1 MTRLCTIKY
10 HSLMMVLLRPT
21 PRIPH
26 PSAEDSKLCFESAV
40 ACIREY
46 ASLYADDLLV
56 YSWIAFHT
64 IFLSTLTMLHCI
76 WNVSTI
82 ANTIES
88 QYLQKDLRT
97 VSNILSA
104 LGEYWPEAKRSR
116 DALDGIGMTTL
127 RWLNDNNNH
136 ATHTKSVSLYTAPTN
151 SYSNQPDISTTAEAE
166 TAIQMDFNA
175 NDFYSS
181 FFDDFN
187 FNMDAQQQQFDL
199 SSPGTVN
206 ALMQGCFTD
215 QALFEVDGSLI

>member
-1 MTRLCTIKY
+1 
-10 HSLMMVLLRPT
+10 
-21 PRIPH
+21 
-26 PSAEDSKLCFESAV
+26 
-40 ACIREY
+40 
-46 ASLYADDLLV
+46 
-56 YSWIAFHT
+56 
-64 IFLSTLTMLHCI
+64 MLHCI

-88 QYLQKDLRT
+88 QSLQKDLRS

-116 DALDGIGMTTL
+116 DALDEIGMTTL
-127 RWLNDNNNH
+127 RWLDDNNNN
-136 ATHTKSVSLYTAPTN
+136 ATHTSLYTAPTN

-166 TAIQMDFNA
+166 MPIQMDFNA

-187 FNMDAQQQQFDL
+187 FNMDAQQQQLDL

-206 ALMQGCFTD
+206 ALMQGCFTG
-215 QALFEVDGSLI
+215 QALFEFDGSSI